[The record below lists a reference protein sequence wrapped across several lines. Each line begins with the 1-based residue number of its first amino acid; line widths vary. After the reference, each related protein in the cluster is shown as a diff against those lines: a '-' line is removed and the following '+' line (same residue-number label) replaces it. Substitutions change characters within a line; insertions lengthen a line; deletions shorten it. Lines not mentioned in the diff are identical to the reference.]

1 MVYQVTAGRFVGR
14 TEELAR
20 LRDLLARAA
29 AGEPLVALVGGE
41 AGAGKTRLVEALGA
55 AAGRRGGRGAA
66 GARGQGVRVLSG
78 GCVPLGEEGL
88 PFATVTE
95 ALRGL
100 AGELDGAELK
110 AVAGP
115 ARADLG
121 RLLPGVGWGAAAAPA
136 AAVAGASQGRLFEL
150 LLGVI
155 ERLAARAP
163 LLLVMEGLH
172 WAHRSTPDLG
182 AVL

>member
-1 MVYQVTAGRFVGR
+1 C
-14 TEELAR
+14 
-20 LRDLLARAA
+20 AA

-41 AGAGKTRLVEALGA
+41 AGAGKTRLVEQLA
-55 AAGRRGGRGAA
+55 AA
-66 GARGQGVRVLSG
+66 ARGQGVRGLSG
-78 GCVPLGEEGL
+78 GCGPLGEG
-88 PFATVTE
+88 
-95 ALRGL
+95 GL
-100 AGELDGAELK
+100 AVATGTQAPRGPAGQLDGAQLE

-115 ARADLG
+115 ARGDLG

-163 LLLVMEGLH
+163 LLLVMEDLH
-172 WAHRSTPDLG
+172 WADRSTRDLV
-182 AVL
+182 AFLAAALR